1 MSKLIREVLD
11 LTMNEHL
18 KQNMNMT
25 FPAYLDWINSHILE
39 NQDFDTTK
47 DFLSLLGLH
56 LFIMWKD
63 KIPAL
68 TLDDVAAQ
76 VFTEDNTDSFYVST
90 SH

>member
-47 DFLSLLGLH
+47 DFLSLLGLRR
-56 LFIMWKD
+56 
-63 KIPAL
+63 P
-68 TLDDVAAQ
+68 
-76 VFTEDNTDSFYVST
+76 
-90 SH
+90 